1 MDIAEIIDNIR
12 EQGYDQF
19 HATARLCQDIVMKAL
34 AQSTLRRSVTIKGG
48 VVMRSISHDIRRATR
63 DLDIDFIRYSLDDA
77 SIDSFIG
84 KLNCIEGIDIS
95 RIGEIEEL
103 KQEDYHGKRVHIQI
117 RDEHGNSINSKID
130 LGVHKNLSIEQEEY
144 CFDVFVDEDGASLL
158 VNSKEQMYTEKLR
171 SLLKFGAFSTR
182 YKDVFDIYFLCDLVD
197 KVRLLRCFKEYIFN
211 DQGMKENTMQDILRR
226 VHKTFC
232 NSAYRDKLAS
242 TEVNW
247 LNADMSVV
255 LSTIESFLGK
265 MVKYAEN

>member
-103 KQEDYHGKRVHIQI
+103 KQE
-117 RDEHGNSINSKID
+117 
-130 LGVHKNLSIEQEEY
+130 EY

-182 YKDVFDIYFLCDLVD
+182 YKDIFDIYFLCELVD
-197 KVRLLRCFKEYIFN
+197 KGRLLRCFQEYIFN
-211 DQGMKENTMQDILRR
+211 DPGMKENTMQDILRR

-232 NSAYRDKLAS
+232 NNVYREKLAS

-247 LNADMSVV
+247 LNADVSVV

-265 MVKYAEN
+265 VEELDVGLMLVGVYD